1 MRLIF
6 ITAALLFLAGCVAPA
21 QRAANEARFQE
32 TIPKCYDAKHC
43 ERMFAA
49 ARGWIIKHCA
59 MKIQNITDTYIETYG
74 SVDAGLA
81 CRMTKDP
88 LPDVDG
94 YSFNIA
100 VGCGSLFCYPD
111 PTAAAQSFND
121 SVGATQPLPA
131 SDAK

>member
-59 MKIQNITDTYIETYG
+59 MKIQNITDTYTPWPRSRCRSTRQG
-74 SVDAGLA
+74 VRRPNSGTWPARKARPLA
-81 CRMTKDP
+81 WPRM
-88 LPDVDG
+88 
-94 YSFNIA
+94 
-100 VGCGSLFCYPD
+100 
-111 PTAAAQSFND
+111 
-121 SVGATQPLPA
+121 A
-131 SDAK
+131 SCSAPG